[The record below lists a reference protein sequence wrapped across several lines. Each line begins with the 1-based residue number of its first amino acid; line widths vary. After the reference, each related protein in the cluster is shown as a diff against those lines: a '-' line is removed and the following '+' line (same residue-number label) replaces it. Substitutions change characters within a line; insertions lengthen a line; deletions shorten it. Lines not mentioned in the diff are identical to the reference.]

1 VRRAIVALLGTAAG
15 TVLLVGAKTGLG
27 QTAVA
32 GDTPALV
39 DGKQQ
44 PSGSASPAKQL
55 PPSSGAPAAAPT
67 SKAATGN
74 GLRNGTFKGA
84 VAETDYGNVQVSIVI
99 AGGKITDVKVLA
111 APDDT
116 TRSEQ
121 LSAQA
126 LPRLRQE
133 ALTAQSAKIDSVSGA
148 SSTSD
153 GYRRSLQSA
162 IDQARGA

>member
-1 VRRAIVALLGTAAG
+1 MRRAIVALVGTAAG
-15 TVLLVGAKTGLG
+15 TLLLVGAKTGLG
-27 QTAVA
+27 QTAAA
-32 GDTPALV
+32 GDAPALV

-44 PSGSASPAKQL
+44 PSGSPTATKAAV
-55 PPSSGAPAAAPT
+55 PPSAGAPT
-67 SKAATGN
+67 SKAATST

-99 AGGKITDVKVLA
+99 AGGKLTDVKVLA

>member
-1 VRRAIVALLGTAAG
+1 VRRAIVALVGTAAG
-15 TVLLVGAKTGLG
+15 TVLLVGFKTGVG
-27 QTAVA
+27 QTAAA
-32 GDTPALV
+32 GHTPTLV
-39 DGKQQ
+39 DGTQR
-44 PSGSASPAKQL
+44 PSGSPAATKAV
-55 PPSSGAPAAAPT
+55 PPSSGAPT
-67 SKAATGN
+67 SKAATST

-99 AGGKITDVKVLA
+99 AGGKISDVKVLA
-111 APDDT
+111 APNDT